1 MKKTYAFVPVFL
13 FFLFLTCF
21 TGCGKEADRLYF
33 DIEVEKKTFF
43 DVAGANGDVYT
54 SFLNMQFYQDEPV
67 QIGRAHV

>member
-1 MKKTYAFVPVFL
+1 MDAVSMAGYLFSRPMTADVAKRRLRHIKKTYAYVPVFL

-43 DVAGANGDVYT
+43 DVAD
-54 SFLNMQFYQDEPV
+54 
-67 QIGRAHV
+67 